1 MPISR
6 LSCITLF
13 SFQGAI
19 LRSLR
24 PEFNIH
30 SYEHWIHFLKKVF
43 FFWRGARRSVVFL
56 YTQAEA
62 TKSKGKLV
70 GLNGLEPSTSR
81 LSGGRSNLLSYKPI
95 FLATPLLCTWLSFY
109 PAGLLLQTCCGCLPL
124 RYYLSYKRLSYGAS
138 VWLVSFSRDGS
149 PSLPFT
155 CRGTNFCHP
164 LT

>member
-24 PEFNIH
+24 PEFNIQFF
-30 SYEHWIHFLKKVF
+30 EHWIHFLKKVIF
-43 FFWRGARRSVVFL
+43 LLTRRWAPHVQKHL
-56 YTQAEA
+56 QAIPTQL
-62 TKSKGKLV
+62 KGKLV

-95 FLATPLLCTWLSFY
+95 FLVTPLHCTYLSLY
-109 PAGLLLQTCCGCLPL
+109 PAGLLLQTCCGYSPL
-124 RYYLSYKRLSYGAS
+124 KYYSLYLKALLRSLILARVLFPCEKPTLN
-138 VWLVSFSRDGS
+138 SF
-149 PSLPFT
+149 
-155 CRGTNFCHP
+155 
-164 LT
+164 